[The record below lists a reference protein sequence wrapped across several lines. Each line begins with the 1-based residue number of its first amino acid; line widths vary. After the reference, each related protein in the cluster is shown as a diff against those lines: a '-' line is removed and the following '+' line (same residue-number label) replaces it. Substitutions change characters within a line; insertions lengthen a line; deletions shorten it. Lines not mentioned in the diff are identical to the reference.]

1 MPIKTLEDLFTETLK
16 DMYYVEKKLVKTLPT
31 MEKKA
36 VDQELK
42 DAINSHAA
50 ETEIHVARLEQVFE
64 ACEIKPQAK
73 KCEALEGLLEE
84 ANEVLEDIKDDRAMD
99 AEIISSAQ
107 TVEHYEMARYG
118 ALIAW
123 AKELGWNEAA
133 DIMQET
139 LDEEESADQKLSDI
153 AEDAVNQRA
162 AA

>member
-50 ETEIHVARLEQVFE
+50 ETETHVARLEQVFE

-99 AEIISSAQ
+99 AAIISSAQ

>member
-50 ETEIHVARLEQVFE
+50 ETETHVARLEQVFE

-84 ANEVLEDIKDDRAMD
+84 ANEVLEEIKDDRAMD
-99 AEIISSAQ
+99 AAIISSAQ

>member
-50 ETEIHVARLEQVFE
+50 ETETHVARLEQVFE

-84 ANEVLEDIKDDRAMD
+84 ANEVLEEIKDDRAMD
-99 AEIISSAQ
+99 AAIISSAQ

-118 ALIAW
+118 SLIAW
-123 AKELGWNEAA
+123 ARELGFNEAA

>member
-1 MPIKTLEDLFTETLK
+1 M
-16 DMYYVEKKLVKTLPT
+16 
-31 MEKKA
+31 ME
-36 VDQELK
+36 
-42 DAINSHAA
+42 
-50 ETEIHVARLEQVFE
+50 
-64 ACEIKPQAK
+64 
-73 KCEALEGLLEE
+73 EGLLEE

-99 AEIISSAQ
+99 AAIISSAQ

-118 ALIAW
+118 SLIAW
-123 AKELGWNEAA
+123 ARELGFNEAA

>member
-50 ETEIHVARLEQVFE
+50 ETETHVARLEQVFE
-64 ACEIKPQAK
+64 ACEYKPQAK

-84 ANEVLEDIKDDRAMD
+84 ANEVLEEIKDDRAMD
-99 AEIISSAQ
+99 AAIISSAQ

-118 ALIAW
+118 SLIAW
-123 AKELGWNEAA
+123 ARELGFNEAA

>member
-16 DMYYVEKKLVKTLPT
+16 DMYYVEKKLVKTLPS

-50 ETEIHVARLEQVFE
+50 ETETHVARLEQVFE

-84 ANEVLEDIKDDRAMD
+84 ANGVLEDIKDDRAMD
-99 AEIISSAQ
+99 AAIISSAQ

>member
-50 ETEIHVARLEQVFE
+50 ETETHVARLEQVFE

-73 KCEALEGLLEE
+73 KCEALEGL
-84 ANEVLEDIKDDRAMD
+84 VLTKGY
-99 AEIISSAQ
+99 S
-107 TVEHYEMARYG
+107 T
-118 ALIAW
+118 
-123 AKELGWNEAA
+123 
-133 DIMQET
+133 
-139 LDEEESADQKLSDI
+139 
-153 AEDAVNQRA
+153 
-162 AA
+162 

>member
-50 ETEIHVARLEQVFE
+50 ETETHVARLEQVFE

-99 AEIISSAQ
+99 AAIISSAQ

-153 AEDAVNQRA
+153 AEQALNQRA

>member
-50 ETEIHVARLEQVFE
+50 ETETHVARLEQVFE

-99 AEIISSAQ
+99 AAIISSAQ

-118 ALIAW
+118 SLIAW
-123 AKELGWNEAA
+123 ARELGFNEAA

>member
-50 ETEIHVARLEQVFE
+50 ETETHVARLEQVFE

-99 AEIISSAQ
+99 AAIISSAQ

-118 ALIAW
+118 SLIAW
-123 AKELGWNEAA
+123 ARELGFNEAA
-133 DIMQET
+133 DIIQET

>member
-1 MPIKTLEDLFTETLK
+1 MPIKTLEDPFTETLK
-16 DMYYVEKKLVKTLPT
+16 DMYYVEKKLVKTLPS

-50 ETEIHVARLEQVFE
+50 ETETHVARLEQVFE

-84 ANEVLEDIKDDRAMD
+84 ANGVLEDIKDDRAMD
-99 AEIISSAQ
+99 AAIISSAQ

>member
-16 DMYYVEKKLVKTLPT
+16 DMYYVEKKLVKTLPS

-50 ETEIHVARLEQVFE
+50 ETETHVARLEQVFE

-99 AEIISSAQ
+99 AAIISSAQ

-118 ALIAW
+118 SLIAW
-123 AKELGWNEAA
+123 ARELGFNEAA

>member
-50 ETEIHVARLEQVFE
+50 ETETHVARLEQVFE

-84 ANEVLEDIKDDRAMD
+84 ANEVLEDMKDDRAMD
-99 AEIISSAQ
+99 AAIISSAQ
-107 TVEHYEMARYG
+107 TAEHYVMARYG
-118 ALIAW
+118 SLIAW
-123 AKELGWNEAA
+123 ARELGFNEAA